1 MAKEN
6 EVVDTTTT
14 VAETTSTT
22 QEPKIYSAEA
32 FREVVAA
39 RDAAKQKLRAFEEEK
54 EKTIKLKEEES
65 LRAQGEY
72 TKLMEKVAAERVQE
86 KEALTNLLANNF
98 LTSIA
103 GEFGLAKPEYLKLL
117 PVKVQLEGME
127 IKNVDEVKKSFEE
140 FRKSNPNLFV
150 PPKSIPPTSGVYKK
164 PETDATQPRN
174 NHQDMIQ
181 AVADQ
186 MAKWKK

>member
-1 MAKEN
+1 MEEN
-6 EVVDTTTT
+6 KVVETQSQITEVTGEKT
-14 VAETTSTT
+14 E
-22 QEPKIYSAEA
+22 KRMYEA
-32 FREVVAA
+32 DEFKAVVKQRDEV
-39 RDAAKQKLRAFEEEK
+39 KQKLRQFEEEK

-65 LRAQGEY
+65 LKAQGEY
-72 TKLMEKVAAERVQE
+72 TKLIEKVTAERAQE

-98 LTSIA
+98 LTSVA

-117 PVKVQLEGME
+117 PVKVELDGME

-150 PPKSIPPTSGVYKK
+150 PPKSVPPTSGVYKK
-164 PETDATQPRN
+164 PEKDSTVPRN

-181 AVADQ
+181 AVAEK
-186 MAKWKK
+186 MATWKK